1 MASANQKSEIM
12 KIALYGRAFTAD
24 LPAQVHGVLTL
35 LQERE
40 VAFSIYRTFYDFLQC
55 AYGITIPHVIT
66 FDSLPPA
73 GTACLISI
81 GGDGTLLGSLQHVR
95 DSGIPVIGINHGR
108 LGFLSAASL
117 EAFPQA
123 LDAILEKKYAIEN
136 RTLLEVKGAILP
148 GTVYPYA
155 LNEIGIQRHSP
166 AMIGVHVQLDGE
178 KLPVYWSDGLLVAT
192 PTGSTAYS
200 MSVGGPIVVPQSG
213 SFIISPIAPHN
224 LNVRSLVISDE
235 TLLDIMVE
243 TRDSNAFLT
252 IDNQLIEINS
262 GARFTVCKAGFA
274 LRLIRLHGSNF
285 FDTLRKKLS
294 WGRDNRN
301 TH

>member
-1 MASANQKSEIM
+1 M

-24 LPAQVHGVLTL
+24 LSAEVHSAITL

-40 VAFSIYRTFYDFLQC
+40 VAFSIYRPFYDFLHR
-55 AYGITIPHVIT
+55 AYGITIPEADT
-66 FDSLPPA
+66 FDRLPPD
-73 GTACLISI
+73 GTDCLVSI

-95 DSGIPVIGINHGR
+95 DSGIPVIGINRGR

-117 EAFPQA
+117 DAFPQA
-123 LDAILEKKYAIEN
+123 LDAILEKKYTIEN

-148 GTVYPYA
+148 ATVYPYA

-166 AMIGVHVQLDGE
+166 AMIGVHVQLNGE

-200 MSVGGPIVVPQSG
+200 MSVGGPIVMPPSK

-224 LNVRSLVISDE
+224 LNVRSLVISDD
-235 TLLDIMVE
+235 TLLDITVE

-262 GARFTVCKAGFA
+262 GAQFTVCKAGFT
-274 LRLIRLHGSNF
+274 LRIIRLHGSNF
-285 FDTLRKKLS
+285 FDTMREKLS
-294 WGRDNRN
+294 WGKDNRN
-301 TH
+301 MH